1 MTVSYTPTYY
11 PLPGGRSTSEP
22 TPGPVS
28 PTEAF
33 YQEEQSGLCILQSL
47 NAFAGRHVV
56 DFTAYAQ
63 VNNAYVMN
71 ASMGQKDVVGQED
84 FNSQPDRFLLESID
98 DLDNVNKSFVF
109 LAPYLYIS
117 KNKKL
122 FGLPDTC
129 EIRPIFSVPS
139 DFEEEI
145 QYIDEHPSIHRVT
158 STSIS
163 QKHAFTFR
171 KDLSGQ
177 WRVID
182 SWSHYHNANE
192 RDPLKRLQPAFPTFK
207 EAFAAHFARLQDPG
221 PRLLTYSI
229 EDAIPSGQPAP
240 SSPAL
245 NPAPNTDVTPPPP
258 PASPSST
265 AEKRKPTQ
273 ACCLM
278 RLWEWVVARICAL
291 FCCRRP

>member
-71 ASMGQKDVVGQED
+71 AATPQDGFD
-84 FNSQPDRFLLESID
+84 SQPDRFLLESID
-98 DLDNVNKSFVF
+98 DLDNVNKSFVL
-109 LAPYLYIS
+109 LAPNCYIT

-129 EIRPIFSVPS
+129 TIRTAFDEPS
-139 DFEEEI
+139 DFEKTI
-145 QYIDEHPSIHRVT
+145 QYIDEHPSIHRVA
-158 STSIS
+158 SASIS
-163 QKHAFTFR
+163 QKHTFTFR

-182 SWSHYHNANE
+182 SWSRYHNKDE
-192 RDPLKRLQPAFPTFK
+192 QDPLKRFQPAFPTFK
-207 EAFAAHFARLQDPG
+207 EALHAHSMRLENPTGRYCLIYPTEDTIP
-221 PRLLTYSI
+221 PR
-229 EDAIPSGQPAP
+229 PPA
-240 SSPAL
+240 SSPAEK
-245 NPAPNTDVTPPPP
+245 PK
-258 PASPSST
+258 PSDDST
-265 AEKRKPTQ
+265 AGACTRPQSQKTSSSGTSQ
-273 ACCLM
+273 ACCLV
-278 RLWEWVVARICAL
+278 RLWKWVIARICAL
-291 FCCRRP
+291 FCCRKPQ